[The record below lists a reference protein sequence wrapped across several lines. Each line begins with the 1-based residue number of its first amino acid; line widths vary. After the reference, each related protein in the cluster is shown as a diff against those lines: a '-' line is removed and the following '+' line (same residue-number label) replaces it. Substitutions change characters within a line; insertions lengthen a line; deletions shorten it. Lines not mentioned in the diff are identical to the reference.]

1 MDNFKNKIAFNKFP
15 SLEAQISAIS
25 DDIAYNNHDIQDGIR
40 AKLFKLEDLIEIDF
54 FKRIYKNY
62 KIKINNKEILIYQII
77 RDSINLMVK
86 DLILNTVKNINNNK
100 IKKLNDVYTADE
112 NLVCFS
118 DNFNEVIDEIRSFL
132 RINMYNNSN
141 VLKKNEN
148 GKKIIKKLFNK
159 IAKNPRKF
167 LNKEQLKFDK
177 HRAIADYI
185 SGMTD
190 RYAIN
195 LYKKI

>member
-1 MDNFKNKIAFNKFP
+1 
-15 SLEAQISAIS
+15 
-25 DDIAYNNHDIQDGIR
+25 
-40 AKLFKLEDLIEIDF
+40 
-54 FKRIYKNY
+54 
-62 KIKINNKEILIYQII
+62 
-77 RDSINLMVK
+77 MVK
-86 DLILNTVKNINNNK
+86 YLVVNTLKNIKKKK
-100 IKKLNDVYTADE
+100 IKKLNDIYSTDE

-118 DNFNEVIDEIRSFL
+118 DNFNDVIEEIRSFL
-132 RINMYNNSN
+132 RINMYNNAN

-148 GKKIIKKLFNK
+148 GKKIIKKLFDK
-159 IAKNPRKF
+159 IEKKPRKF

-177 HRAIADYI
+177 HRAIADFI

>member
-1 MDNFKNKIAFNKFP
+1 MVSSLAVKHHPDIGTEEKPGPLTYEVEVYQGCVRYKRGCKFCIEP
-15 SLEAQISAIS
+15 KKGVPLWRTP
-25 DDIAYNNHDIQDGIR
+25 DDV
-40 AKLFKLEDLIEIDF
+40 IE
-54 FKRIYKNY
+54 
-62 KIKINNKEILIYQII
+62 
-77 RDSINLMVK
+77 
-86 DLILNTVKNINNNK
+86 
-100 IKKLNDVYTADE
+100 
-112 NLVCFS
+112 
-118 DNFNEVIDEIRSFL
+118 EIRSFL
-132 RINMYNNSN
+132 RINMYNNTN

-177 HRAIADYI
+177 HRAIADFI